1 MGKKRREDKLKRR
14 TIQREPPSF
23 KELLRTLPTV
33 LLRSFLVVVPSTI
46 LMLML
51 GNAGLTFLL
60 SPVVQVVVYVGLFL
74 LFRKFIYGPVLP
86 GRSLPPK
93 K

>member
-1 MGKKRREDKLKRR
+1 MGKKRRDEKLKRR
-14 TIQREPPSF
+14 TIRREPPST
-23 KELLRTLPTV
+23 KELLRTLPGV

-46 LMLML
+46 LMLLL

-60 SPVVQVVVYVGLFL
+60 SPVAQIIVYVGLFL
-74 LFRKFIYGPVLP
+74 LFRKFIYGPIMP
-86 GRSLPPK
+86 GRGLPPK

>member
-1 MGKKRREDKLKRR
+1 MGKKRREEKLKRR
-14 TIQREPPSF
+14 NFRPEPPSF

-74 LFRKFIYGPVLP
+74 AFRKFIYGPVLP